1 MVLLVKNQLANAG
14 DIRDEGSIPG
24 WEDLLEESKATHGSI
39 LAKRIPWTEEPGGLQ
54 SMGSQ
59 RVGHNRA
66 IFTHFTY
73 TW

>member
-39 LAKRIPWTEEPGGLQ
+39 LAHGQRSLAGFSQWSCKELNTTQQQ
-54 SMGSQ
+54 S
-59 RVGHNRA
+59 
-66 IFTHFTY
+66 THTY
-73 TW
+73 LSS